1 MQQCDYK
8 SKTEVEMHQHKVRIH
23 ESKQSSEI
31 FNCDFCYYRTSTS
44 YELNIHEHKTQRTN
58 TIKCNQC
65 DFTAKNEEILKKH
78 HTVAKGHKRKIT

>member
-31 FNCDFCYYRTSTS
+31 FNCDFCYYTTSTL
-44 YELNIHEHKTQRTN
+44 YELIIHEHKTQRTN
-58 TIKCNQC
+58 TRKWNINKVSNMIKMTLMEMEDNCFLELDPQ
-65 DFTAKNEEILKKH
+65 
-78 HTVAKGHKRKIT
+78 G